1 MPPDRIGSAQPGQTP
16 TAGDPALLVLGPLT
30 LQGDAGEVR
39 LGGAKPRRLL
49 AALALNAGQMVPAD
63 RLIDIAW
70 GDSPPRTAR
79 QNLHTY
85 LWSLRRSLAAATG
98 RRLVIQGRPPG
109 YLLRITAGDLDW
121 HVFRDL
127 CSAAARC
134 PSSDPAA
141 AGRLLRKALG
151 LWRGPALADIADG
164 LPLLGAWAAAIEEE
178 RLTVVERRIQADL
191 AAGWHREL
199 TSELAV
205 LAAAYPFREQFRA
218 HQMVALYRCGRQA
231 EALAA
236 FHQLRGQLADELGVD
251 PSPKLNRIYEA
262 ILRADTALDWPT
274 QKPQAPA
281 QRATIASA
289 PPIAEPEQRK
299 RGTYLT
305 RVSHTPQT
313 ARVANHKA
321 STRS

>member
-1 MPPDRIGSAQPGQTP
+1 MPLHRIGSAQPGQALA
-16 TAGDPALLVLGPLT
+16 AGAPALRVLGPLV
-30 LQGDAGEVR
+30 LHGGAGEVR

-98 RRLVIQGRPPG
+98 RRLVIQVRSPG
-109 YLLRITAGDLDW
+109 YLLRIAPGDLDW
-121 HVFRDL
+121 HIFRDL

-134 PSSDPAA
+134 PLSDPAA
-141 AGRLLRKALG
+141 AGQLLRQALA

-164 LPLLGAWAAAIEEE
+164 LPLLDAWAAAMDEE
-178 RLTVVERRIQADL
+178 RLTVLERRIQADL
-191 AAGWHREL
+191 AAGWHQEL
-199 TSELAV
+199 TGELAV
-205 LAAAYPFREQFRA
+205 LVAAYPFREQFRA

-251 PSPKLNRIYEA
+251 PSPKLNRLYA
-262 ILRADTALDWPT
+262 AMLRADTVLDWPG
-274 QKPQAPA
+274 QEAQAPA
-281 QRATIASA
+281 HRAAIPSA
-289 PPIAEPEQRK
+289 PRQLLALNSGNGII
-299 RGTYLT
+299 
-305 RVSHTPQT
+305 
-313 ARVANHKA
+313 
-321 STRS
+321 